1 MGFTHSLVGKDG
13 FRLRGLEMSRVDGFS
28 DVVFGFALTLIVA
41 SLEVPKTYHELHR
54 VLLGFIP
61 FTVCFVLLMM
71 VWLTHFRFF
80 RRFGL
85 HDLGTILI
93 NAGLL
98 FTVLFYVYPLKFLF
112 TIFVAQYYPALASES
127 PFENPMQLRDLTLTY
142 TLGFSALYAFL
153 GWLNV
158 HAWRMRDELGM
169 NKLERLILTSEIVDL
184 FGVSAIGIIAAVFA
198 LILRPEHAANACFA
212 FLLIGVWKTVSGTY
226 YGRRIRALRSTMTAA
241 EPMPLHDAPRAQEN
255 VSSHALHT

>member
-13 FRLRGLEMSRVDGFS
+13 FRLRGQEMSRVDGFS

-41 SLEVPKTYHELHR
+41 SLEVPKTYHELHK

-112 TIFVAQYYPALASES
+112 TIFVASTTRRLA
-127 PFENPMQLRDLTLTY
+127 PKRRLR
-142 TLGFSALYAFL
+142 
-153 GWLNV
+153 
-158 HAWRMRDELGM
+158 
-169 NKLERLILTSEIVDL
+169 
-184 FGVSAIGIIAAVFA
+184 
-198 LILRPEHAANACFA
+198 
-212 FLLIGVWKTVSGTY
+212 
-226 YGRRIRALRSTMTAA
+226 
-241 EPMPLHDAPRAQEN
+241 MPCNCAP
-255 VSSHALHT
+255 

>member
-28 DVVFGFALTLIVA
+28 DVVFGFALTLTVA

-85 HDLGTILI
+85 HDLGTIMI
-93 NAGLL
+93 NSGLL

-112 TIFVAQYYPALASES
+112 TIFVAQFASALHTEA
-127 PFENPMQLRDLTLTY
+127 PFENAMQLRELTVTY
-142 TLGFSALYAFL
+142 ALGFSAIYFFL
-153 GWLNV
+153 TWLNL
-158 HAWRMRDELGM
+158 HAWRMREALDL
-169 NKLERLILTSEIVDL
+169 NPLERLILKSEIVDL
-184 FGVSAIGIIAAVFA
+184 FGVAMIGLSVAGLGMIVA
-198 LILRPEHAANACFA
+198 PDHAPNACFG
-212 FLLIGVWKTVSGTY
+212 FMLIGVWKTISGTY
-226 YGRRIRALRSTMTAA
+226 FGRRIRNLRAA
-241 EPMPLHDAPRAQEN
+241 VQDDVLKPVHEELPA
-255 VSSHALHT
+255 